1 MSALFRLLNLT
12 DYFMP
17 WLSGALKASFISEIQ
32 FPIII
37 THGLLFTHAV
47 GDFSIVNFT
56 DVTTES
62 DLEKKTAT
70 FEFDFD
76 PLIRMSPSLGYD
88 GHLTWSQLDGQQS
101 GNIAISSCPTRYP
114 VIRQLERV
122 GSTGTYRFSV
132 PLLQLGQGRLSVNL
146 TMSMTCNRYSY
157 SCRCSGW
164 KVRGTSAPL
173 EISAKRG

>member
-1 MSALFRLLNLT
+1 
-12 DYFMP
+12 MP
-17 WLSGALKASFISEIQ
+17 LLSGALYKSKILNGNSIPF
-32 FPIII
+32 I
-37 THGLLFTHAV
+37 THDSLFTHAV
-47 GDFSIVNFT
+47 GDFGIVNFT

-62 DLEKKTAT
+62 DLENKTAV

-76 PLIRMSPSLGYD
+76 PLIRTNPSLGYD

-101 GNIAISSCPTRYP
+101 GEIAISSCPTRYP

-132 PLLQLGQGRLSVNL
+132 PLLLLGQGRLSVNL
-146 TMSMTCNRYSY
+146 TMSMTCNRRYSY

-164 KVRGTSAPL
+164 KVRGKSAPL